1 MHNRH
6 ARNTVR
12 YYILFAIL
20 LAFLF
25 FSNDFGLIDVQKTA
39 IVLAV
44 GIDREEEEF
53 ILTSQIAIPQ
63 SSTQGKAT
71 QAVQI
76 VSRGNTVADAFEKIN
91 AKTGWY
97 PKLVFCKL
105 ILLGENTTQQNVF
118 DALDFFL
125 RDEYLTDDCLV
136 ATCDGSAK
144 TLLDTQALVDPSSSI
159 AITKVLSDHAQRVGT
174 VLPTSLREFS
184 IGYFGDSK
192 SGFLPVIKTNP
203 QKESAG
209 ENTDGNTNGENS
221 SSGGSSENS
230 ASGSSESS
238 SQGSSDSSSGGTSES
253 QGGGKDKFS
262 QEKPVFSAR
271 ETALFVAG
279 KRVEKLTENETFAVS
294 AVLNN
299 LELASYSV
307 EEEGGEFCT
316 LSVKRSS
323 PKLKFTVGKDGRA
336 SLKIEISL
344 TAGVS
349 DYSKSQPL
357 DKIADAGDISKSAF
371 PSAEKKLAGE
381 IATAFEKCKSCGCDL
396 FQIQERLVKYKHRRL
411 SKYKED
417 ILRNTHAEISVRFQS
432 VR

>member
-12 YYILFAIL
+12 YYILFAVL

-76 VSRGNTVADAFEKIN
+76 VSRGKTVADAFEKIN

-105 ILLGENTTQQNVF
+105 ILLGKNTVQQNVF

-136 ATCDGSAK
+136 ATCDDYAK
-144 TLLDTQALVDPSSSI
+144 TLLDTQALVDPSSSL

-192 SGFLPVIKTNP
+192 SGFLPIIKTNP
-203 QKESAG
+203 QKENAG
-209 ENTDGNTNGENS
+209 ENT
-221 SSGGSSENS
+221 GGSSN
-230 ASGSSESS
+230 GSSG
-238 SQGSSDSSSGGTSES
+238 GSSDSSSGSSDSASGNTSDS
-253 QGGGKDKFS
+253 QGGQTQDKSS

-279 KRVEKLTENETFAVS
+279 KRVETLTENETFAVS

-307 EEEGGEFCT
+307 EEERGFCT
-316 LSVKRSS
+316 LSVKHSS

-336 SLKIEISL
+336 SLKIEVSL

-357 DKIADAGDISKSAF
+357 DDIADAGDISKDAF

-381 IATAFEKCKSCGCDL
+381 IATSFEKCKSCGCDL

-417 ILRNTHAEISVRFQS
+417 ILQNTHAEISVRFQS